1 MSLIQPKQLA
11 NQYYYIT
18 GSFTGSFI
26 GDGSGLTNVPGT
38 GGGTAQLTITTTSS
52 FNTSDLIGGISQNG
66 KHVVVNNGSSNITIT
81 VDNSVNSF
89 YQMIGTGT
97 ITFVAGFGRTLTAPN
112 GAVIS
117 TQYGGAS
124 LSFNGTENILVLS
137 NAGFFFDQSPELR
150 LGDYRIAETIIAIE
164 QNNFSLDPRTL
175 LSLDSSEMVFGDLNF
190 ALNDFTILK
199 RDTSSM
205 VTVHTYVNGE
215 FLNSYWADGIIVAT
229 PTGSTGYSLSCGGPI
244 IFPRSGNF
252 VITPVAPHNLN
263 VRPIVLSDDV
273 VISFEIEGRTDNFLC
288 TLDSRYS
295 AIKSTC
301 QLAIR
306 KCTFK
311 ANILKPYDR
320 NFLYMIREK
329 LHWGIDSR
337 N

>member
-1 MSLIQPKQLA
+1 MRQFNIAIFGRVLKPEYEAFVKELFEELGKRNHFNLFIFDEYHQAIRSKVNISNEFILFNSYKEYKTNEIDFC
-11 NQYYYIT
+11 IT
-18 GSFTGSFI
+18 LG
-26 GDGSGLTNVPGT
+26 GDG
-38 GGGTAQLTITTTSS
+38 TILEAITLIRDCETPILG
-52 FNTSDLIGGISQNG
+52 FNLG
-66 KHVVVNNGSSNITIT
+66 
-81 VDNSVNSF
+81 
-89 YQMIGTGT
+89 
-97 ITFVAGFGRTLTAPN
+97 
-112 GAVIS
+112 
-117 TQYGGAS
+117 
-124 LSFNGTENILVLS
+124 
-137 NAGFFFDQSPELR
+137 R
-150 LGDYRIAETIIAIE
+150 LGFLAMFEKNRIAETIIAIE